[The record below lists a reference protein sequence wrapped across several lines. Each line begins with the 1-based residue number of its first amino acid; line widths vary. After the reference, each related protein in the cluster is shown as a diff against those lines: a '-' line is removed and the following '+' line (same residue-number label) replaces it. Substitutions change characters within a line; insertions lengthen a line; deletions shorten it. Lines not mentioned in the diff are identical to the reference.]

1 MRWFKHMTNSSL
13 DEKLMRLRDQ
23 FGVEGYGVY
32 WLVLEAIARECT
44 AKNNKFFLELPPKSW
59 RKITE
64 ISPKK
69 FQLFLIFSEKLGL
82 FSVNFSKNLIRVE
95 CPNLLKY
102 RDEYT
107 RKQSKTPDKLR
118 TTSGSTPDSLT
129 ETDTDTDTETE
140 NKDIYIVGQSSQ
152 TSMNTSQT
160 EKKTKSPPI
169 PYAKIINYLNEKT
182 QSNYKVTSKTTRR
195 LIRARWRDGF
205 TLEDFYKVID
215 VKTEQWLGD
224 SNMDQYL
231 RPQTLFSGKFEAYLN
246 EGKRSKTIKRSNTLC
261 SETTVHNIEVANAW
275 LEHKQKKEEAKTN
288 ERSKEVP

>member
-1 MRWFKHMTNSSL
+1 MRWFRLYIELIDDPKMSKLSDAAFRHMILLFCLAAERKKDGIIDLTF
-13 DEKLMRLRDQ
+13 EEICWRLRLKKENLQ
-23 FGVEGYGVY
+23 ST
-32 WLVLEAIARECT
+32 LA
-44 AKNNKFFLELPPKSW
+44 ELLALNIVTKTKKCL
-59 RKITE
+59 KITNW
-64 ISPKK
+64 KK
-69 FQLFLIFSEKLGL
+69 RQFKSDNVSL
-82 FSVNFSKNLIRVE
+82 RVQ
-95 CPNLLKY
+95 KY
-102 RDEYT
+102 RQKK
-107 RKQSKTPDKLR
+107 RQSETLHETLHETLDVTP
-118 TTSGSTPDSLT
+118 PD
-129 ETDTDTDTETE
+129 TDTDTDTDTDIE

-275 LEHKQKKEEAKTN
+275 LEHKRKKEEGETN
-288 ERSKEVP
+288 ERPKEVP